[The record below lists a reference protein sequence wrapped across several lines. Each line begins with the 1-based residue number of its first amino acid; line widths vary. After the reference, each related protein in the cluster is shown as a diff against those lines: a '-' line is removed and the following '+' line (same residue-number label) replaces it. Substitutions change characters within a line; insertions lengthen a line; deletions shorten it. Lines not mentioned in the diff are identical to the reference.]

1 MPKKPEGRAHSR
13 STARAVSRFMGR
25 IWTAASRGAT
35 IHSWY
40 RVFDYSG
47 CKAVRMD
54 HGRDNLDVLRA
65 ALSARK
71 PLAKSRSEKRPLLNV
86 ETARNSLSQWLA
98 ERS

>member
-1 MPKKPEGRAHSR
+1 
-13 STARAVSRFMGR
+13 
-25 IWTAASRGAT
+25 
-35 IHSWY
+35 
-40 RVFDYSG
+40 
-47 CKAVRMD
+47 MD

-71 PLAKSRSEKRPLLNV
+71 PLAKSRSEKRSLLNV